1 MATADFDPGP
11 LALVERRRDGTRT
24 TLVFRRDLA
33 HPPARVWTALT
44 DPDEV
49 ARWAPF
55 RPDRDLGRA
64 GAVVLE
70 MIDGM
75 SDERLA
81 SEVTRAVAPELL
93 EYTWADGVVRW
104 ELAPRGQGTRLTL
117 RHAVDDPDW
126 LPKLAAGWHLC
137 LVVADGLMA
146 GRDMPSMAGERAMDH
161 GWQDLHDAYERA
173 LERGD

>member
-93 EYTWADGVVRW
+93 
-104 ELAPRGQGTRLTL
+104 